1 MSRTARLLNTGMGQ
15 SFGTAISKPASR
27 RRQARRVS
35 RSGTRS
41 RQWHVLLRGLRARW
55 RRIANIPLA
64 QLVAVVTLG
73 QIDVDMAFVVAV
85 GARPEHGH
93 KARASALAQTIA
105 KFVRDLR
112 VGRAE
117 HRAIRELE

>member
-1 MSRTARLLNTGMGQ
+1 MSRTARLLSTGMVQ

-27 RRQARRVS
+27 RRQARRVG

-41 RQWHVLLRGLRARW
+41 RQRHVFLGGLGAR

-64 QLVAVVTLG
+64 QLVAVMTLG
-73 QIDVDMAFVVAV
+73 QVDVNMAFVVAV

-93 KARASALAQTIA
+93 EARASALAQAIA
-105 KFVRDLR
+105 KFV
-112 VGRAE
+112 
-117 HRAIRELE
+117 